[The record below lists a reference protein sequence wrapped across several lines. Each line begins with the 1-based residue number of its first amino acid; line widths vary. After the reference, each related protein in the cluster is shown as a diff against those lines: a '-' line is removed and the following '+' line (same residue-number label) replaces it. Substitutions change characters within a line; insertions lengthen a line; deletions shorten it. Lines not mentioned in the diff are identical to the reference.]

1 MEKPALTFS
10 FAAPKRTTQRRQP
23 PAGHD
28 GSGADPR
35 SPAAKAMAEDIAVML
50 TNDDAAVS
58 KLSAVRLGYWR
69 DNFLHHFVRGYY
81 TRVAAIHNVLRQFLA
96 AGGSDT
102 PKQVVCLGAGFDTT
116 YFQKKSEG
124 WLGDNVVFYELD
136 FGEVVKRK
144 SNIIT
149 TCRELHELIAHNE
162 AGIRVTEEG
171 LHTKNY
177 HLITADLR
185 SIEHVDKVLTTAG
198 LDKRWAATYEKAV
211 FVTYEQI
218 LPDDAFGRMML
229 KNLEERNVHLHGL
242 HARPSIETQRSAYLA
257 LGWDEAQVVDMN
269 AISDRLLGR
278 DELARIEMFDEVEEW
293 RLTQAHYCIVLATTD
308 ASKSGI
314 WADLSLIQPTPP
326 AVPTQQ

>member
-1 MEKPALTFS
+1 
-10 FAAPKRTTQRRQP
+10 
-23 PAGHD
+23 
-28 GSGADPR
+28 
-35 SPAAKAMAEDIAVML
+35 MAEDIAVML

-69 DNFLHHFVRGYY
+69 DNFLHHFVRGASATRRPPLINRGYY

-185 SIEHVDKVLTTAG
+185 SIENVDKVLTTAG
-198 LDKRWAATYEKAV
+198 LDKSIPTLFLSECVLIYMKDEHSSAVIRWAATFEKAV

-278 DELARIEMFDEVEEW
+278 DELARLNRIEMFDEVEEW